1 MWTSAAFLAV
11 AIVHLLPVGP
21 VFAPAA
27 LTRLYGIAPDD
38 TTLLVML
45 RHRAALLAL
54 VGVLCLWAAFAPSVR
69 PAALAAAAINIVSF
83 LGFYAA
89 YGSST
94 GALRAIALVD
104 LVAIAPLAVAAW
116 GTVSRA

>member
-1 MWTSAAFLAV
+1 MWTSAAFVAV
-11 AIVHLLPVGP
+11 AIVHLLPIGP

-27 LTRLYGIAPDD
+27 LTRLYGIAPED

-54 VGVLCLWAAFAPSVR
+54 VGVLCVWAAFAPSIR
-69 PAALAAAAINIVSF
+69 PAALTAASINIVTF

-89 YGSST
+89 YGASA
-94 GALRAIALVD
+94 GALRVIALVD
-104 LVAIAPLAVAAW
+104 LLAIAPLAVAAW
-116 GTVSRA
+116 GTFSRA